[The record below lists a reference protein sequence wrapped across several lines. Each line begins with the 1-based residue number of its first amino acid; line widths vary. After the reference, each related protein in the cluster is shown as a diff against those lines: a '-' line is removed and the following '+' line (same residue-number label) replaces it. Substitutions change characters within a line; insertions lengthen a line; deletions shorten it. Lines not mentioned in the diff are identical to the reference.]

1 MLERYDRRA
10 DAAFK
15 RPGISA
21 GRLRFFAAVVAVATA
36 TLLAPAVSD
45 FAARGSLTGFV
56 PITVI
61 YPIIGLIWLFAHRF
75 SWLALS
81 LLHFILL
88 AATGSAVHYAG
99 GVLSTSSAYYVFLAV
114 ATGLLVL
121 VSRAGLW
128 LSLTCGAAF
137 LIEAALELT
146 GAIPMPDSAYSQLYQ
161 SGPSYAAMGQVAAGA
176 VVILSASALSRLIAR
191 SMHRDSLEKAAL
203 YAAADS
209 SRREWEATFTAIADG
224 ISVHDESLHVVHAN
238 PALGRML
245 GVTVHELIGRHE
257 ADIFP
262 GWYSVDDLAPL
273 ERTLKDNVTVTV
285 EVDEPAGR
293 PGLYR
298 VTTYPMDRDDGSAVG
313 AVQIVQDIT
322 REKQVQAQLIQTEKM
337 AALGRMV
344 ASLAHEIN
352 NPLQALHT
360 GLNLLLK
367 PSVVGE
373 KRRQYLDVVAAEVQR
388 LITVTERMLSFYRP
402 SDNVHTPT
410 DLNDLVADVLELAEK
425 TLQRKSVSV
434 ETDLSQDLP
443 LLELVSDQFRQ
454 VFLSIVLNAIDAMPG
469 GGQLSVSTALVP
481 ANGMDAQSEVRVS
494 FADAGGGME
503 ADVLAR
509 IFDPFD
515 AAKFGESGLGLAIS
529 YGIVEQH
536 GGRIDVK
543 NEANVGSTFTV
554 CLPLIWNSGR

>member
-1 MLERYDRRA
+1 
-10 DAAFK
+10 
-15 RPGISA
+15 
-21 GRLRFFAAVVAVATA
+21 
-36 TLLAPAVSD
+36 
-45 FAARGSLTGFV
+45 
-56 PITVI
+56 
-61 YPIIGLIWLFAHRF
+61 
-75 SWLALS
+75 
-81 LLHFILL
+81 
-88 AATGSAVHYAG
+88 
-99 GVLSTSSAYYVFLAV
+99 
-114 ATGLLVL
+114 
-121 VSRAGLW
+121 
-128 LSLTCGAAF
+128 
-137 LIEAALELT
+137 
-146 GAIPMPDSAYSQLYQ
+146 
-161 SGPSYAAMGQVAAGA
+161 
-176 VVILSASALSRLIAR
+176 
-191 SMHRDSLEKAAL
+191 
-203 YAAADS
+203 
-209 SRREWEATFTAIADG
+209 
-224 ISVHDESLHVVHAN
+224 
-238 PALGRML
+238 
-245 GVTVHELIGRHE
+245 
-257 ADIFP
+257 
-262 GWYSVDDLAPL
+262 
-273 ERTLKDNVTVTV
+273 
-285 EVDEPAGR
+285 
-293 PGLYR
+293 
-298 VTTYPMDRDDGSAVG
+298 
-313 AVQIVQDIT
+313 
-322 REKQVQAQLIQTEKM
+322 M

-425 TLQRKSVSV
+425 TLQRKNVSV
-434 ETDLSQDLP
+434 ETDMSQDLP

-509 IFDPFD
+509 IFDPFY